1 MCALLVYLRK
11 IGHVFR
17 LLIERLLEQAE
28 IWTLVKYELF
38 CWGWREP
45 LATFWSFVLHL
56 RSGVLRL
63 QVAFRMCY
71 SGTISWTKLR
81 FAKSANRNIFLLVE
95 GFGRFRRR
103 AVLLFSFSTE
113 MRFRHWWWAAY
124 ARRNSHWLGSSLLLV
139 ILKLCFDRLIDYG
152 SYLAVLTQLT

>member
-1 MCALLVYLRK
+1 MLALLVHLRL
-11 IGHVFR
+11 IGHVFL

-28 IWTLVKYELF
+28 IVTLVKYELF

-63 QVAFRMCY
+63 QVVFLMRY
-71 SGTISWTKLR
+71 SSDFSCSELR
-81 FAKSANRNIFLLVE
+81 FAQSADRNIFLLVK
-95 GFGRFRRR
+95 GFGRFWRR

-113 MRFRHWWWAAY
+113 IRFRHRWWAAY
-124 ARRNSHWLGSSLLLV
+124 ARRNSHWLGSLLLLV

-152 SYLAVLTQLT
+152 SYLFVLTQLT